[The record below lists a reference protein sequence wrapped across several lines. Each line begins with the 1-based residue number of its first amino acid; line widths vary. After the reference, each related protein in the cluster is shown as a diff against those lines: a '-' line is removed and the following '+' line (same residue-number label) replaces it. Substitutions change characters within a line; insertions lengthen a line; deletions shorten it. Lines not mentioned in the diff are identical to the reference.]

1 MPNTGFIDVS
11 DITNIE
17 AKVVVSEVLGLAR
30 NKYKLRELCRVIKM
44 PDLLGDMPIA
54 TRLAGVKHVPP
65 LEEAKLSKEAYT
77 WIHFDLEA
85 YGKNVVHIAIS
96 YEAGKKKNLVGD
108 ILASNVKDAAGSIAQ
123 MENEDI
129 AGILSGLGNQGGS
142 DWGLAATDP
151 SDDVMAAIA
160 TMINLDKGYEPKY
173 LAMNPLVWADL
184 VSNDNVRKQ
193 MERNMMVQGQ
203 VPTYCGLKILTDVAI
218 APETSCFVI
227 ATDAPALVLGDGPSM
242 VQKYEGNAAF
252 YTGYAIAK
260 FGEPQVVQADAGIE
274 ITNVHT

>member
-1 MPNTGFIDVS
+1 MPTGFIDVA
-11 DITNIE
+11 DIEDIE
-17 AKVVVSEVLGLAR
+17 AKVVVTEVLGLAR
-30 NKYKLRELCRVIKM
+30 GKYKLRELCRVINM
-44 PDLLGDMPIA
+44 PDLLGDIPIA

-65 LEEAKLSKEAYT
+65 LEEAKLSKDAYA

-129 AGILSGLGNQGGS
+129 ASIFGDAFTEQAGA
-142 DWGLAATDP
+142 DWGGDNDP
-151 SDDVMAAIA
+151 SEDILAAIA
-160 TMINLDKGYEPKY
+160 TMINLDKGYEAKY

-184 VSNDNVRKQ
+184 VSNDYVRKQ
-193 MERNMMVQGQ
+193 MERNLMVKGE
-203 VPTYCGLKILTDVAI
+203 VPTYCGLKVLTDVAI
-218 APETSCFVI
+218 TPNTSCFMI
-227 ATDAPALVLGDGPSM
+227 ATDAPAFVLGDGPSM
-242 VQKYEGNAAF
+242 VQKYSGNAAF

-260 FGEPQVVQADAGIE
+260 FAEPKVVLSDAGIE
-274 ITNVHT
+274 ITGVHA